1 MQPAETGKN
10 NASRWLTLVFVAMG
24 VVTAAIGF
32 WHWQP
37 LPGDVRSLSP
47 DTASKATPTDAR
59 SYLRVRPFDPLAYV
73 ALANELS
80 TASPMSA
87 EAGEKSQQA
96 LRVAVKLAPV
106 DPVVIRGRIVDAYNR
121 DDLRLAMTLG
131 ADLAEL
137 SPAERGDAFAILSEL
152 MRTPEW
158 PAFIASRL
166 SLGWTVADAFV
177 LHVCHSAAKADVLLP
192 LAIAVAQKQP
202 LVAITLNCVAAKA
215 IVDNQTPV
223 AYWLWLNASSS
234 LPKKIALVLNGDFES
249 PLSGGPFDWT
259 LGVGGDFR
267 EGFTVGLARDNDA
280 PSAST
285 KGGNSS
291 NGYLMARFHGRAIR
305 SSVAQQNLALKPGR
319 YRLSY
324 RSQMSGLSAD
334 KLAWTLRC
342 GTSVVALSKA
352 GLTEPPPEK
361 SWVSSSSEFVVP
373 TTCLGQLLTLEAA
386 TRLDALQGLVGTAKY
401 DDVIV
406 RLI

>member
-106 DPVVIRGRIVDAYNR
+106 DAVVMRGRIVDAYTR
-121 DDLRLAMTLG
+121 KDLRLAMALS

-137 SPAERGDAFAILSEL
+137 SPGERGDAFAILSEL
-152 MRTPEW
+152 MRAPEW
-158 PAFIASRL
+158 PQFLASRL
-166 SLGWTVADAFV
+166 SKSWAVADAFV
-177 LHVCHSAAKADVLLP
+177 IHVCHSGAKPDVLLP

-202 LVAITLNCVAAKA
+202 LMPSTVNCAAAKA
-215 IVDNQTPV
+215 IADNQTPV

-267 EGFTVGLARDNDA
+267 EGFTVGLARDNAA
-280 PSAST
+280 PGT
-285 KGGNSS
+285 GNSHG
-291 NGYLMARFHGRAIR
+291 NGYLMARFNGRAIR
-305 SSVAQQNLALKPGR
+305 SSIAQQNLALKPGR

-334 KLAWTLRC
+334 KLTWTLRC
-342 GTSVVALSKA
+342 GASVLALSKA
-352 GLTEPPPEK
+352 ALTDSSLDK
-361 SWVSSSSEFVVP
+361 SWMTYSAEFAVP
-373 TTCLGQLLTLEAA
+373 ATCLGQVLTLEVA